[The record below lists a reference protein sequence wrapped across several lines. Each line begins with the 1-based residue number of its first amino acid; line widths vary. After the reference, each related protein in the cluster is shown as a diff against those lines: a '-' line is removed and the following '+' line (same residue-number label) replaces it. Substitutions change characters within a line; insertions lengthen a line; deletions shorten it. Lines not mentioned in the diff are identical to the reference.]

1 MSQDLRDI
9 KLLLNYSPL
18 YPRPNIV
25 GTLEIFVEPQNWIQ
39 PMMPGGDSTGACRG
53 RM

>member
-1 MSQDLRDI
+1 MSPDLRDI
-9 KLLLNYSPL
+9 KLFLNYSAL
-18 YPRPNIV
+18 YSRPNIV

-39 PMMPGGDSTGACRG
+39 FMMPGSDRTGACTG